1 MKKYLLIIVIIGA
14 GLNLGYGQTKSQ
26 SETIISAS
34 LKEKNAALVE
44 KINKNNNQK
53 KIRIDAYLSQNSAAS
68 SEQYQGHLI
77 ASGRLYGGRQSARYC
92 E

>member
-1 MKKYLLIIVIIGA
+1 MKKYLLIIVIIGV

-44 KINKNNNQK
+44 KINKNRCLNCVHGQ
-53 KIRIDAYLSQNSAAS
+53 
-68 SEQYQGHLI
+68 
-77 ASGRLYGGRQSARYC
+77 
-92 E
+92 

>member
-53 KIRIDAYLSQNSAAS
+53 KIRIDAYLNQNPGT
-68 SEQYQGHLI
+68 Q
-77 ASGRLYGGRQSARYC
+77 RN
-92 E
+92 